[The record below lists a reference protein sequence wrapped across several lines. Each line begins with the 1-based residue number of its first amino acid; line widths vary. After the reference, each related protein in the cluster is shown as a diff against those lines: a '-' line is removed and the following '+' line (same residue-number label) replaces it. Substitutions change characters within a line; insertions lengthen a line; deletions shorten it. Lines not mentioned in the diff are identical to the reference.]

1 MLANFNTGTV
11 GLALIGMRIVIACIS
26 SSNSVS
32 LRGLRLESFGE
43 GNSVVSRRGSRHGFW
58 KGRYLPAS
66 LIPDRQ
72 SQRDDICTQVL
83 SFPRPPPS
91 SIHRQAPCL
100 HRSIR
105 CCLHKPLTMA
115 FDATIVSCGILS
127 TPDPIHL
134 PPDPTRPAL
143 SALCAARGMTLPL
156 HPTLASLIKLVASY
170 NANLRLGGD
179 YNVKAMLLH
188 SKKRAGGAALRRCV
202 VRDLISFRHALVHE
216 QRASR
221 VHPALPTVRAVPTAP
236 PLPVGASSIL
246 VSPPRVDV
254 SPDTSDAMMAVSRA
268 RLAFEMEQHRVN
280 MELAKRRLDFQERCW
295 AAQSD
300 AKVLTMTSTPRLSVP
315 VRLTPSF
322 ISAPHLPGLSSPVP
336 PPPPS
341 VPPAVLPGISPYL
354 PTGALGALAC
364 TPRPPLLVDVAT
376 PPGSSSFPLA
386 VPSTAIEPPLRG
398 PLMDVLGTIV
408 ALGHGDPSSRGLFSG
423 LEAINAALAVTLRE
437 STLQTSL
444 SKLKKVH
451 HIYVRML
458 AWTVDVLGESCRTAL
473 TLPELYVPEDIFC
486 FSRSQREALEVAFG
500 AVDNRLAPARP
511 DSRPFGS
518 ASFSTLRACLQGR
531 NQSRRR
537 SVAID
542 KLQSPIFKNKASAA
556 RAHWRKTYNL
566 VA

>member
-1 MLANFNTGTV
+1 ME
-11 GLALIGMRIVIACIS
+11 
-26 SSNSVS
+26 
-32 LRGLRLESFGE
+32 LEAT
-43 GNSVVSRRGSRHGFW
+43 VVSG
-58 KGRYLPAS
+58 
-66 LIPDRQ
+66 
-72 SQRDDICTQVL
+72 
-83 SFPRPPPS
+83 
-91 SIHRQAPCL
+91 
-100 HRSIR
+100 
-105 CCLHKPLTMA
+105 
-115 FDATIVSCGILS
+115 GILS

-134 PPDPTRPAL
+134 PPDPTCPAL

-188 SKKRAGGAALRRCV
+188 SKKRVGGAALRRCV

-221 VHPALPTVRAVPTAP
+221 EHPALPTVRAVPTVP

-246 VSPPRVDV
+246 ASPPRVDV
-254 SPDTSDAMMAVSRA
+254 SPDTSNAMMAISRA
-268 RLAFEMEQHRVN
+268 RLAFEMEQHRDN
-280 MELAKRRLDFQERCW
+280 MEHAKRRLDFEERCW
-295 AAQSD
+295 AAQKDSN
-300 AKVLTMTSTPRLSVP
+300 VLTMTSTPPLSVP
-315 VRLTPSF
+315 VGLTRSI
-322 ISAPHLPGLSSPVP
+322 ISAPHLPGLSTPVP
-336 PPPPS
+336 PRPPS
-341 VPPAVLPGISPYL
+341 VPSAVLPGISPHL
-354 PTGALGALAC
+354 PTGALGALVC
-364 TPRPPLLVDVAT
+364 TPRPPLLVNAST

-408 ALGHGDPSSRGLFSG
+408 ALGHGDPSSRGHFSG
-423 LEAINAALAVTLRE
+423 LEAINAALTVTARE
-437 STLQTSL
+437 STLHARL

-451 HIYVRML
+451 NIYVRML
-458 AWTVDVLGESCRTAL
+458 AWTVDVLGKSRRTAL
-473 TLPELYVPEDIFC
+473 TLPEIYVPEEIFC
-486 FSRSQREALEVAFG
+486 FSRSQAEALEVAFG
-500 AVDNRLAPARP
+500 AMDNRLAPDRP
-511 DSRPFGS
+511 DSRPFGG

-542 KLQSPIFKNKASAA
+542 KLQSPIFKNKTAAA